1 MRFGGDE
8 KRVIDITD
16 EHINYY
22 FIITYISTSLFTMYY
37 TFTPITALPF
47 PTDGSINNRGQRHNL
62 HFPLKFGREVVK

>member
-22 FIITYISTSLFTMYY
+22 FIITYISTSLFAMYN
-37 TFTPITALPF
+37 TFTPVTALPF
-47 PTDGSINNRGQRHNL
+47 PIDGYINNRGRRPNL
-62 HFPLKFGREVVK
+62 HFPLNFSREVVK